1 MESPIS
7 VSFLLVRLFPLYC
20 LILGTEVLRLANRY
34 AGKRV
39 FEWHYTSLNGLPVE
53 ASNSSEVVVEHTLKN
68 CTHTDYLLTI
78 AGDDPLAEFSP
89 EMKQVLQRLSR
100 QKTIMGSI
108 DSGAFVLAEAQ
119 LLRNQTITLHPTGAT
134 SFIERYRSANITIE
148 QGEMLI
154 DESRMSCSG
163 GLSVVPMMLH
173 LVGKYAGE
181 ALVHAVAHDM
191 RINPAELSSPN
202 TGMKASRVYNN
213 SGIVS
218 RASLLMR
225 TYVEEPL
232 TIPELAKQLSVSER
246 GLFRKFQAELG
257 LSPSRYYVIL
267 RLQHARH
274 MLLQSQCSMTEVA
287 LASGFSSL
295 GSLSRAFKR
304 EFGIPPKE
312 MLGQVREHGYAG
324 IVPEAQAHSRLNW
337 QDDSINNNP

>member
-1 MESPIS
+1 MKPPIS
-7 VSFLLVRLFPLYC
+7 VSFLLVKLFPLYC

-34 AGKRV
+34 AGKRL
-39 FEWHYTSLNGLPVE
+39 FEWHYTSPDGKPSE
-53 ASNSSEVVVEHTLKN
+53 ASNSSEVVVENALKDCETPN
-68 CTHTDYLLTI
+68 YLLVI
-78 AGDDPLAEFSP
+78 AGDDPLAEFTL

-100 QKTIMGSI
+100 QKVILGAI

-119 LLRNQTITLHPTGAT
+119 LLRGQTITLHPTGAT
-134 SFIERYRSANITIE
+134 SFIERYRSSNISIE
-148 QGEMLI
+148 QGEMRI
-154 DESRMSCSG
+154 DERRLTCAG

-173 LVGKYAGE
+173 LVGQYGGE

-191 RINPAELSSPN
+191 RINPAELTTPN

-225 TYVEEPL
+225 THVEEPL
-232 TIPELAKQLSVSER
+232 SIPELAKQLGVSER

-274 MLLQSQCSMTEVA
+274 MVLQSQCSMTEVA
-287 LASGFSSL
+287 LASGCSSL
-295 GSLSRAFKR
+295 GSWSRAFKR
-304 EFGIPPKE
+304 EFGMPPKQ

-337 QDDSINNNP
+337 SPPASKR